1 MAAPRHSKK
10 REAFLTAL
18 REQGLVASAA
28 KKAGLHRSGPYEW
41 AKRDEAFAKEFDEAR
56 AIGREVFA
64 DRLESSLAERA
75 ITGTTETIFYQG
87 KAVGT
92 RQFYHDVVG
101 IFLLKGARPGVYVE
115 QLVGVGVNVAGQKVN
130 VEIVNYSAG
139 LPAPSSPALA
149 APTDAEGEP
158 RTITAEVGT

>member
-139 LPAPSSPALA
+139 LPAPSSPALT

-158 RTITAEVGT
+158 RVVNAEAAT

>member
-130 VEIVNYSAG
+130 VEIVNYSVG
-139 LPAPSSPALA
+139 LPAPTSPALA

-158 RTITAEVGT
+158 RIVNAEVGT